1 MLFRCVGGSRNPRS
15 LSQRWPSNRSTG
27 IIILLIDIVSLSPR
41 GRPLATNS
49 DKELQRAADLLLFK
63 LPPAA
68 AVQSSGPDPNKS
80 VNYLPAPAL
89 PARQNC
95 SSKKIAVATARRPCT
110 CAQANCSNHSPA
122 RKRPRA
128 SKWARAAGAR
138 SHLPI
143 YVQIHANTI

>member
-1 MLFRCVGGSRNPRS
+1 VLGFRCVGGSRNPRS

-41 GRPLATNS
+41 GRSLATNS
-49 DKELQRAADLLLFK
+49 DKALQRVADLLLFK

-68 AVQSSGPDPNKS
+68 AVQSSGPDTNKS

-95 SSKKIAVATARRPCT
+95 RSNSAATVRL
-110 CAQANCSNHSPA
+110 
-122 RKRPRA
+122 RA
-128 SKWARAAGAR
+128 SE
-138 SHLPI
+138 L
-143 YVQIHANTI
+143 